1 MGALPKTREMIDQL
15 VALPSVSSPE
25 PALDQP
31 NRHVIELLA
40 EWAETIGFECEV
52 LDVPEHEGKQNLI
65 ARLGGGEHGLVLS
78 GHTDTVPFDEDRWQS
93 DPFRATERDG
103 KVYGLGTADMKSFM
117 ALALEAASAFRA
129 AVLSRPIVLLATADE
144 ESGMHGAR
152 ALVERGEP
160 LGRRAIIGEPTS
172 LTPVRMHKSVQMDA
186 VRVTGRSGHSSN
198 PSLGNSALEGMR
210 LVLDEIVRYRE
221 ELQAAHRE
229 PAFDVSVPTLNL
241 GVLRAGDAPNRI
253 CAHAELLIDV
263 RLLPGM
269 SPDEERARLRERL
282 IRTMKDTG
290 LEVTLEPLFPSVPP
304 FETPAD
310 SDLVRTVGEIT
321 QKPAGSVAFG
331 TEGPF
336 LAQLGLET
344 VVLGPGSI
352 DVAHQPDEFLPLDSV
367 EPTIEILRKLI
378 RRYCVEDVT

>member
-1 MGALPKTREMIDQL
+1 MIEQL
-15 VALPSVSSPE
+15 VATPSVSSSE
-25 PALDQP
+25 ADLDQP
-31 NRHVIELLA
+31 NRDVIELLA
-40 EWAETIGFECEV
+40 EWAEGIGFECEV
-52 LDVPEHEGKQNLI
+52 VEIPEREGKQNLI
-65 ARLGGGEHGLVLS
+65 ARLGSGDDGLVLS
-78 GHTDTVPFDEDRWQS
+78 GHTDTVPFDEGQWQS
-93 DPFRATERDG
+93 NPFVATERGD
-103 KVYGLGTADMKSFM
+103 KVYGLGTADMKSFL

-129 AVLSRPIVLLATADE
+129 EVLARPIVLLATADE

-172 LTPVRMHKSVQMDA
+172 LVPIRMHKSVQMDA
-186 VRVTGRSGHSSN
+186 IRIEGRSGHSSN
-198 PSLGNSALEGMR
+198 PALGKSALEGMR

-221 ELQAAHRE
+221 ELQKQYREAAFE
-229 PAFDVSVPTLNL
+229 VDVPTLNL

-269 SPDEERARLRERL
+269 SPDEERDRLRERL
-282 IRTMKDTG
+282 ERRLADTG
-290 LEVTLEPLFPSVPP
+290 LGVTLEALFPSVPP

-310 SDLVRTVGEIT
+310 SDLVRAVSEIT
-321 QKPAGSVAFG
+321 TKPAGSVAFG

-336 LAQLGLET
+336 LAELGLET
-344 VVLGPGSI
+344 VILGPGSI

-367 EPTIEILRKLI
+367 APTVEILRKLI